1 MSFDYSEIAGV
12 VLELLAEFGAPAVLK
27 VKGTS
32 SGYDPAT
39 GTATSA
45 TTPYPCTACNT
56 QAERS
61 YVDGTLIGEG
71 ARVFLVA
78 PQGIP
83 EPKPGMLLAWQGSDF
98 AVTVCKPLAPG
109 GVPVMYELQ
118 VKS

>member
-1 MSFDYSEIAGV
+1 MSFDYSEIARV

-27 VKGTS
+27 AKGAPV
-32 SGYDPAT
+32 YDPAT
-39 GTATSA
+39 GTATAAITS
-45 TTPYPCTACNT
+45 YPCTACNT
-56 QAERS
+56 QVERS
-61 YVDGTLIGEG
+61 YVDGTLIGDG

-98 AVTVCKPLAPG
+98 AVTVCKPLAPA

-118 VKS
+118 VKA